1 MDYKELIL
9 QWKNIHQS
17 KISVQYYYGHL
28 IDLFNELK
36 LNGFTKKDLNEENA
50 KLIIDIFSIPKLSEY
65 YQNKLTKYL
74 IYYIDNISKVMLNNT
89 QSKLPKPRLKTETIK
104 SINNDCELVDP
115 IDVKI
120 GTKNR
125 EFDYELLKELG
136 VNPII

>member
-1 MDYKELIL
+1 MNYQELIL
-9 QWKNIHQS
+9 QWKSTHQS
-17 KISVQYYYGHL
+17 KISVQYYYGYL

-50 KLIIDIFSIPKLSEY
+50 KLIIDIFSIPELSEY

-74 IYYIDNISKVMLNNT
+74 IYYIDNISKVILSDIPNKIPST
-89 QSKLPKPRLKTETIK
+89 KLKIETVK

-115 IDVKI
+115 ISVKI

-136 VNPII
+136 VEPII